1 MSREKR
7 DLRTPLKR
15 VQGLGSARNGTGH
28 FWIQRVTAVALV
40 PLLLWFVWLVLSLI
54 GQDPFVVRAHLA
66 GPFTSTML
74 IGLIIAGLWHGQLGL
89 QVVIE
94 DYIHNPWLDFTLQ
107 ILVKLLAAVLA
118 IFGVTAVIRI
128 ALGA

>member
-1 MSREKR
+1 MSAPKR
-7 DLRTPLKR
+7 DYRTPLKR

-40 PLLLWFVWLVLSLI
+40 PLLLWFVYLVLSLI

-66 GPFTSTML
+66 GPFTSTLL
-74 IGLIIAGLWHGQLGL
+74 IALIIAGFWHGQLGL

-94 DYIHNPWLDFTLQ
+94 DYIHAPWLEMSLQ
-107 ILVKLLAAVLA
+107 ILVKLLAAALA
-118 IFGVTAVIRI
+118 IFGVIAVIRI

>member
-1 MSREKR
+1 MSATKR
-7 DLRTPLKR
+7 DYRTPLKR
-15 VQGLGSARNGTGH
+15 VQGLGSARTGTGH

-40 PLLLWFVWLVLSLI
+40 PLLLWFVYLVLSLI

-66 GPFTSTML
+66 GPFTSTAL
-74 IGLIIAGLWHGQLGL
+74 IALIIAGFWHGQLGL

-94 DYIHNPWLDFTLQ
+94 DYIHTPWLETVLQ
-107 ILVKLLAAVLA
+107 ILVKLLAAALA
-118 IFGVTAVIRI
+118 IFGVIAVIRI